1 MRTYIIKT
9 ELALMLV
16 MINLNCN
23 ICVAGISL
31 SKTISFKSS
40 IIVLVVG
47 NEKNKILINFS

>member
-47 NEKNKILINFS
+47 KEKKRNIN